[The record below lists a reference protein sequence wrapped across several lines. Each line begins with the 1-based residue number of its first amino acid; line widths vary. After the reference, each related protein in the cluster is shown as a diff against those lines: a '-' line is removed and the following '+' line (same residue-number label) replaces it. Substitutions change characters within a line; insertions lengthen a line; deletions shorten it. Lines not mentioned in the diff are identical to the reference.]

1 MTIILNNPKK
11 EVATQLAA
19 RMEEVLET
27 LPLAVVRKAMEDFEP
42 QKFAQLITLF
52 NPVKMP
58 SIQERNAI
66 AFAKSREQQFGRI
79 RDNYTVF
86 DAKTVCN
93 LLGITKQALSK
104 KAAAGKIL
112 AYTYKGRKYY
122 PIFQIVGDKINPAV
136 GKLIEETG
144 FDATDTAQMNVVLGY
159 LMHDAIAVGTNHK
172 YPRYTLISND
182 ADREIMVEDL
192 TRPLEMGQ

>member
-1 MTIILNNPKK
+1 MTIISSNPKK
-11 EVATQLAA
+11 ETAAKLAA
-19 RMEEVLET
+19 RMEEALET
-27 LPLAVVRKAMEDFEP
+27 LPLALVRNVLEDFDP
-42 QKFAQLITLF
+42 QKFADLVTKLSPIKVLS
-52 NPVKMP
+52 V
-58 SIQERNAI
+58 QERNA
-66 AFAKSREQQFGRI
+66 AALAKMRDQQFDRI
-79 RDNYTVF
+79 RQSYTVF

-104 KAAAGKIL
+104 KGATGKIL

-136 GKLIEETG
+136 GQLIEETG
-144 FDATDTAQMNVVLGY
+144 FDATNTAQMNVVLGY

-172 YPRYTLISND
+172 APRYSLIDNA
-182 ADREIMVEDL
+182 ADRAIMVEDL